1 MGLMDEIRKLRHP
14 YSNND
19 NTAYDDYDDEDEEED
34 YEEEPAPARRRNFT
48 TRGAAATE
56 TAAERSTPVATTGA
70 GRVTSINHSTN
81 MQVVLVKPE
90 RYDQVSDIAAR
101 LRNKQ
106 SIVLNLETTDKN
118 VARRVIDF
126 LSGTAYAL
134 DGNIRKIAAYTYLVI
149 PFNVEMVGETLEET
163 ETDSYI

>member
-19 NTAYDDYDDEDEEED
+19 NTAYDDYDEEEEEE
-34 YEEEPAPARRRNFT
+34 YEEEPAPARRRSFT

-70 GRVTSINHSTN
+70 NRVTSLNHSTN

-149 PFNVEMVGETLEET
+149 PYNVEMVGETLDET
-163 ETDSYI
+163 EPDSYV

>member
-19 NTAYDDYDDEDEEED
+19 NTAYDDYDDEEEED
-34 YEEEPAPARRRNFT
+34 YEDEPAPARRRSFT
-48 TRGAAATE
+48 TRAAAATD
-56 TAAERSTPVATTGA
+56 TATERSTPIATAGA
-70 GRVTSINHSTN
+70 SRVTTLNHSTN

-149 PFNVEMVGETLEET
+149 PYNVEMVGETLDESEP
-163 ETDSYI
+163 DSYV